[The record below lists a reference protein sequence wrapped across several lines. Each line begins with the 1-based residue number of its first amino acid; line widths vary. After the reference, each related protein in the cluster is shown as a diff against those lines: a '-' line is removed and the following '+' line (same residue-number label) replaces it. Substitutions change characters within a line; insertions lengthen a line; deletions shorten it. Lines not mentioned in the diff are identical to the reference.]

1 VTAAFVRDHNV
12 LYIAATAIEY
22 MIYLKICAFLFFRHE
37 RGRPLILR
45 YGSVRFWR

>member
-1 VTAAFVRDHNV
+1 MRDHNV

-37 RGRPLILR
+37 RGETVNSPLWLGKILKII
-45 YGSVRFWR
+45 VTV